1 MALHP
6 CISSAIAASIVALTP
21 ILAQADTFTA
31 QSVVTS
37 ATLYPTGGEVV
48 RRARLQ
54 MPAGRHELYLPN
66 IPAQSAQSFAQSLRA
81 ELTNAQLGPIRVR
94 PDPQTTK
101 EDWATQEA
109 EARKLVAD
117 AKATLDQLKRQKAAA
132 MDEVT
137 AAQDGLDFLTR
148 LKAPSGTAAVD
159 LAQIAAMIREQSA
172 LAREAMAQAQARS
185 NAFNDSLSDAKAA
198 LDAAKIELA
207 RIADPDEARVTV
219 SLSLDVPEDGDVS
232 VDVVYP
238 IQAAGWRP
246 SYTARLDTVTGDM
259 QFERSVQVTQS
270 TGEAWFD
277 VTLSL
282 STDRPERST
291 DPSYLSPLI
300 RRVFD
305 PDDMRPMARSMAADT
320 MMLEGAQMKA
330 DSMVPRA
337 YGLNLTYDLPLE
349 QTVYSSADEA
359 TEFAMSVLE
368 FGPQMSVRAVPLFDD
383 TGYLMAAFQNTSG
396 EMFLPG
402 EVRLYRDGSFIGQTF
417 SDSIGAG
424 ERAEF
429 GFGPVD
435 GIKVSR
441 VIVDANEGDRGVI
454 RKSNEMESAIR
465 ISVENLT
472 DRVWPIEVM
481 DRVSVSEQEDL
492 DIEWASTQ
500 MPSEV
505 ASNDQRGILK
515 WVFDL
520 KANATWTT
528 QLTERLTWPDGQQL
542 Q

>member
-6 CISSAIAASIVALTP
+6 CISSAIVASIVTLTP
-21 ILAQADTFTA
+21 VLAQADTFTA

-37 ATLYPTGGEVV
+37 ATFYPTGGEVV
-48 RRARLQ
+48 RRVRLQ
-54 MPAGRHELYLPN
+54 MPAGRHELHLPN
-66 IPAQSAQSFAQSLRA
+66 IPAQSAQSFAQSVRA

-101 EDWATQEA
+101 EDWSSQEA
-109 EARKLVAD
+109 EARKQVAD
-117 AKATLDQLKRQKAAA
+117 AKATLERLKTQKAAA
-132 MDEVT
+132 MDEMT

-148 LKAPSGTAAVD
+148 MEAPSGTAAAD
-159 LAQIAAMIREQSA
+159 LAQIAAMIREQSV
-172 LAREAMAQAQARS
+172 LAREAMSQAQARS
-185 NAFNDSLSDAKAA
+185 NAFNDSLNDAKAA

-207 RIADPDEARVTV
+207 RIADPEEARVTV
-219 SLSLDVPEDGDVS
+219 SLSLDVPEAGEVS
-232 VDVVYP
+232 VDVIYP

-282 STDRPERST
+282 STDRPERGT
-291 DPSYLSPLI
+291 DPSYLPPLI

-305 PDDMRPMARSMAADT
+305 PDDMRPMARSLAADA
-320 MMLEGAQMKA
+320 MMLEGAPMKA

-359 TEFAMSVLE
+359 TEFAMNVLDLA
-368 FGPQMSVRAVPLFDD
+368 PKVLVRAVPLFDE

-429 GFGPVD
+429 GFGPID

-441 VIVDANEGDRGVI
+441 IIVDANEGDRGMI
-454 RKSNEMESAIR
+454 RKSNEMESAVR
-465 ISVENLT
+465 IAVDNLT
-472 DRVWPIEVM
+472 DRVWPIEVL

-492 DIEWASTQ
+492 DIEWSSTQ

-505 ASNDQRGILK
+505 APNDQRGILH

-520 KANATWTT
+520 EANTTWTT